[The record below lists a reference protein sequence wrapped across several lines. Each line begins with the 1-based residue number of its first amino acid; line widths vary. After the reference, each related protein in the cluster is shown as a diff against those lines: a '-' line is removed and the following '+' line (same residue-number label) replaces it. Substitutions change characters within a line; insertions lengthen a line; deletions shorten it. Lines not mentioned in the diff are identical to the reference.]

1 MVIEINIKIEEKIK
15 VVELSGDIDV
25 SIVFD
30 I

>member
-15 VVELSGDIDV
+15 VVELRGDIDV